1 MRTRPIAAGIGVS
14 TLLVVAALILV
25 ILAIANVFTPM
36 LLVEIAVI
44 CLAIAMLV

>member
-1 MRTRPIAAGIGVS
+1 MRPIATGISVS

-25 ILAIANVFTPM
+25 VLAIANVFTPL

-44 CLAIAMLV
+44 CLALAMLV

>member
-1 MRTRPIAAGIGVS
+1 MRPIATGFGVS
-14 TLLVVAALILV
+14 TLLVVIALILA
-25 ILAIANVFTPM
+25 ILAIAGVFTPL